1 MSRVQRM
8 RARTEL
14 TNPEQGTIY
23 WSPVKSLWYSL
34 MLLVAVVGGSLTF
47 SLESL
52 ILFSVLTSVTL
63 CCGHSVGLHR
73 LLIHR
78 SFECPLWLERIL
90 VTMGVLVGMGGPRK
104 MLYMHDIRDW
114 SQRHSKCHDFFIH
127 KSPIWK
133 DWFWN
138 LHCEIKLQNPPEF
151 QVEPW
156 VANSRY
162 YGFLDR
168 NWMLLQLPLAG
179 VLFAI
184 GGIPWVIWGACV
196 RVAVS
201 LTGHWLIGYFA
212 HNHGVQVWQIEN
224 AAVQGYNLPGL
235 GLITMGE
242 AWHNNHHAFPE
253 SAKFGLRKGQMD
265 AGWWLIQLLQTVG
278 LAWNI
283 QHPETLPERPERMLI
298 GSSEVSA
305 DDYSSVSR
313 VIL

>member
-1 MSRVQRM
+1 MSRIQRM
-8 RARTEL
+8 HALSEL
-14 TNPEQGTIY
+14 TNPVHGTVR
-23 WSPVKSLWYSL
+23 WSPVKSTWYSL
-34 MLLVAVVGGSLTF
+34 MLLIAIVGGSQTF
-47 SLESL
+47 SLKSL
-52 ILFSVLTSVTL
+52 LLFSVLTSVTL

-78 SFECPLWLERIL
+78 SFQCPLWLERIL
-90 VTMGVLVGMGGPRK
+90 VTTGVLVGMGGPRK

-114 SQRHSKCHDFFIH
+114 SQRHNKCHDFFSH

-138 LHCEIKLQNPPEF
+138 LHCEINLHNPPEF
-151 QVEPW
+151 QIESR

-162 YGFLDR
+162 YAFLDR

-179 VLFAI
+179 VLFVI
-184 GGIPWVIWGACV
+184 GGTSWVIWGICV

-212 HNHGVQVWQIEN
+212 HNHGILVWRIEN

-253 SAKFGLRKGQMD
+253 SAKFGIRKWQMD
-265 AGWWLIQLLQTVG
+265 AGWWLIQFLHTVG

-283 QHPETLPERPERMLI
+283 QQPETLPKRPERKLI
-298 GSSEVSA
+298 ASQKVSE
-305 DDYSSVSR
+305 DDYSAS
-313 VIL
+313 